1 MELTDILLIGI
12 LISILTG
19 NYNRNRNLVEVEKIK
34 LLERIEGKLDRLEAI
49 QFNTDKL
56 ENINWIASQYERHHE

>member
-19 NYNRNRNLVEVEKIK
+19 NYIRHRNLEEVEKIK
-34 LLERIEGKLDRLEAI
+34 LLERIEGKLDRLETI

-56 ENINWIASQYERHHE
+56 DNINDIVNDYRR

>member
-1 MELTDILLIGI
+1 MELTDILLIMILTSI
-12 LISILTG
+12 LIG
-19 NYNRNRNLVEVEKIK
+19 NYIRHRNFEGVETIK

-56 ENINWIASQYERHHE
+56 DNINNIVNDYRR